1 MLFKSQIKKPN
12 DLQVLTKV
20 KGNSLEY
27 MLLNDIVDF
36 KAKSAQPQRLLL
48 K

>member
-1 MLFKSQIKKPN
+1 MLFKTQVKNPN

-20 KGNSLEY
+20 TLSWVYAFILITAY
-27 MLLNDIVDF
+27 F
-36 KAKSAQPQRLLL
+36 KAKSAQPLRLLL